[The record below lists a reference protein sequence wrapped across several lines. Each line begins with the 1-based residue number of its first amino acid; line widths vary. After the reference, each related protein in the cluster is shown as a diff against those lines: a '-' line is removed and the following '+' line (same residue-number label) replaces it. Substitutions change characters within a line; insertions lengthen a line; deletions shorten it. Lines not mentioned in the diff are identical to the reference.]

1 MTIGLAGPKTAKIKV
16 NVTARAKIPLYGRMC
31 ATSRLKTD
39 RLMLAFS
46 DTGQIYRKMK
56 AACTLDRVFQWNYI
70 RKEKLFLK
78 MP

>member
-1 MTIGLAGPKTAKIKV
+1 MIAKTKV
-16 NVTARAKIPLYGRMC
+16 NVTARAKIPLYGRIC

-39 RLMLAFS
+39 KLILAFS

-56 AACTLDRVFQWNYI
+56 VTCNLIRGIQWNYI
-70 RKEKLFLK
+70 QKEKLFLK